1 MEDLTG
7 PEIEGFSGNVG
18 CLIVGKKVVLARRG
32 VVCFGVFL
40 MFRVCF
46 LFRLRFKKV

>member
-18 CLIVGKKVVLARRG
+18 CLMVGKKVVFARRG
-32 VVCFGVFL
+32 GSLFWVVFDV
-40 MFRVCF
+40 
-46 LFRLRFKKV
+46 